1 MAPKRAPPPPP
12 SGMAPVSQ
20 EVVQIIKKK
29 LAAPTGR
36 PPAGM
41 ENFKMPKH
49 LSPAL
54 QRKNGNDDD
63 YDDDSEQN
71 SPNNDRYRDYRDD
84 NDDYDNKK
92 YNNSYDDNDYIDGDD
107 DDWNRDNNRR
117 RHNKSATYDNDRGPG
132 SKARGTDDSISFTA
146 DSRDSIEKTKVVEN
160 KQHNADAKIDNN
172 NKKKAVVF
180 SFTPILKATYRELRS
195 FITGPCPNGFV
206 TRCYI
211 ERNRSGSNMLS
222 PVYSLCA
229 DLEDGTGRE
238 LAVCRKVIMSSS
250 SYYVFSLKSE
260 DLYRKREQRS
270 RLYLGKLR
278 ATSSN
283 EYILYDNGVERT
295 TEHGVSDDEDD
306 DGAKGTGDKKGEEKT
321 SDENT
326 KYRKELLCIYFN
338 TKTRPGIS
346 VAIFII
352 IIIIIVIIII
362 IISAPPKVRGLEVCL
377 PYIDST
383 LPVNSQTLPSS
394 LRNQFNKIRD
404 DGTQNTYLKNKY
416 MILNERTSKYD
427 PLSSCLV
434 DFKGRANVASVK
446 NFQLVESTP
455 AQVVTTDMLQIDADK
470 DYILQMGKTTEDC
483 FNMDYKHP
491 LSLLQAFA
499 ICIARFDAKLSW

>member
-1 MAPKRAPPPPP
+1 MAPKKKAPPPPP
-12 SGMAPVSQ
+12 STLAPVSQ

-29 LAAPTGR
+29 MAAPSGR

-49 LSPAL
+49 LSPSAL
-54 QRKNGNDDD
+54 RKKDNDDDDGGND

-71 SPNNDRYRDYRDD
+71 SPNKEYRDD

-92 YNNSYDDNDYIDGDD
+92 YNKKYNDNDYIDGDD
-107 DDWNRDNNRR
+107 DDWNVDNNRR
-117 RHNKSATYDNDRGPG
+117 RQNKSAAYDNDRGPG
-132 SKARGTDDSISFTA
+132 SKARGADDTISFTA
-146 DSRDSIEKTKVVEN
+146 DGRDSIEKQAEN
-160 KQHNADAKIDNN
+160 KQKRDSKVDNN
-172 NKKKAVVF
+172 NNNNNSKKKVVVY

-195 FITGPCPNGFV
+195 FITDPCPNGFV

-222 PVYSLCA
+222 PFYSLCA

-250 SYYVFSLKSE
+250 AYYVFSLKSE

-283 EYILYDNGVERT
+283 EYILYDNGTERT

-306 DGAKGTGDKKGEEKT
+306 NDAKGSGDKKSEGKT

-326 KYRKELLCIYFN
+326 KFRKELLCIYFN
-338 TKTRPGIS
+338 TKSRP
-346 VAIFII
+346 
-352 IIIIIVIIII
+352 
-362 IISAPPKVRGLEVCL
+362 APPKVRGLEVCM
-377 PYIDST
+377 PYIDSSLT
-383 LPVNSQTLPSS
+383 AGSQKLPSS
-394 LRNQFNKIRD
+394 LRSQFNKIRD
-404 DGTQNTYLKNKY
+404 EGTQNTYMKNKY
-416 MILNERTSKYD
+416 VILNERTSKYD

-455 AQVVTTDMLQIDADK
+455 ADAVTTDMLQTDADK
-470 DYILQMGKTTEDC
+470 EYILQMGKTTEDC